1 MVLKSTGNKYKRNK
15 SRIYV
20 QGMKNLKRP
29 FSFPL
34 QSENLT
40 NRHGYIFHAFAKAN
54 PQNALKSSW
63 EKFFT
68 EKKKFLRVP
77 AF

>member
-1 MVLKSTGNKYKRNK
+1 
-15 SRIYV
+15 
-20 QGMKNLKRP
+20 MKNLKRP

-54 PQNALKSSW
+54 PQDALKSSW